1 MISEIKRPKEGRLSP
16 KAHFIAVLCFGGLGT
31 FILSY
36 LSLPTWI
43 TLATPSATILYYSI
57 YSYKLDSIDRDVDGL
72 HHHAEQIYL
81 LGYLLTLFAIF
92 GVALTPQG
100 EVSDL
105 MKAAA
110 VKLLASLAGITA
122 MLILKEISHGWEQDQ
137 TNKQELFEHDIGRRI
152 SNFQGDLDS
161 LSTQIKALEKIIN
174 ADFFEE
180 TAAMIHGFRSTVEL
194 SSQEVGQTISLL
206 SGATKRQQEDL
217 TAITKSFTQAHSD
230 FAQNHN
236 DNLDS
241 FQQTLSGSL
250 SKYSGTH
257 HDLIESI
264 HEHQQQLGHE
274 LREQLKEVINQTQS
288 FKDHFEGF
296 TGSMKQSSAS
306 LTTHSEG
313 LREVMEESMN
323 ASRSLN
329 ENINSLDVDQAKESI
344 IQLATAIS
352 QTADRFKT
360 LGDYDKKLK
369 DATVTQT
376 NLHQEYINN
385 LQELVP
391 SSREHQNQIAK
402 LALEAQSLV
411 EGLCNTLAP
420 ENMRLKESADHIQDM
435 TNNLSNIMSKL
446 EPNSLEIGQKKD
458 IATTDSPRR
467 FGNFF
472 GSNRS

>member
-1 MISEIKRPKEGRLSP
+1 MIPEIKRPKRGRVSP
-16 KAHFIAVLCFGGLGT
+16 KAHFIAVLGFGGFGT

-36 LSLPTWI
+36 LSFPTWI

-137 TNKQELFEHDIGRRI
+137 TNKQELFEHDIGKRI
-152 SNFQGDLDS
+152 SNFQGDLGS
-161 LSTQIKALEKIIN
+161 LSTQIQALEKIIN

-194 SSQEVGQTISLL
+194 SSQEVGHTISLL
-206 SGATKRQQEDL
+206 SDATKRQQEDL

-230 FAQNHN
+230 FAQTHN
-236 DNLDS
+236 DGLDS
-241 FQQTLSGSL
+241 FQQSLSDSL
-250 SKYSGTH
+250 SKYSGSH

-264 HEHQQQLGHE
+264 HEHQKQLGHE
-274 LREQLKEVINQTQS
+274 LREQLKEVIIHTQS
-288 FKDHFEGF
+288 LKEHSEGF
-296 TGSMKQSSAS
+296 TESIKQSSTS
-306 LTTHSEG
+306 LTAHSEG
-313 LREVMEESMN
+313 LAEAIKESTN

-329 ENINSLDVDQAKESI
+329 ENIKSLEVDQAKESI
-344 IQLATAIS
+344 IQLATAIN
-352 QTADRFKT
+352 QTVDRFKA
-360 LGDYDKKLK
+360 LEIYDQKLK
-369 DATVTQT
+369 EATATQT
-376 NLHQEYINN
+376 NLHQEYIHN

-402 LALEAQSLV
+402 LALEAQSLI
-411 EGLCNTLAP
+411 EGLCNALAP

-435 TNNLSNIMSKL
+435 TNNLNNIMNRL
-446 EPNSLEIGQKKD
+446 EPKAQKIEQKQDIG
-458 IATTDSPRR
+458 TTDARRR

-472 GSNRS
+472 GNTR